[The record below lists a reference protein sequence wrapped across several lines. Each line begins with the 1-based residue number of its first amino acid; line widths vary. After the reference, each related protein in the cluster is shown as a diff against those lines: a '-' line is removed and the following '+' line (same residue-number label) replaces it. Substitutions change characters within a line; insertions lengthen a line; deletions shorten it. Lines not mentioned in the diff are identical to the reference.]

1 MGWEAGKRCF
11 AFSVF
16 RKGGRAGRGQ
26 GTGDRRLARWN
37 MLCIPQAE
45 GRGTG
50 ETAGNSV
57 FRKGGVSV
65 GQETG
70 DRG

>member
-1 MGWEAGKRCF
+1 MGREAGKRCF

-45 GRGTG
+45 G
-50 ETAGNSV
+50 
-57 FRKGGVSV
+57 
-65 GQETG
+65 TG
-70 DRG
+70 DSG